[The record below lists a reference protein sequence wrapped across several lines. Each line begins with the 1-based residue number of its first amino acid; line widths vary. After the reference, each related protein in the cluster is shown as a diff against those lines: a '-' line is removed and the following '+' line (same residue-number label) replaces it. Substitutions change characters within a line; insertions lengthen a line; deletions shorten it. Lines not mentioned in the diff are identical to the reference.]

1 VMPFVTEEIWHAM
14 AERGPGPCEGRRT
27 LMVEPWPDAAALP
40 RDPAAEAEVDWVV
53 RLVSEVRAIRAES
66 NVPPGRAIPLAL
78 KDAAPAT
85 LARLERWREPILR
98 LARLAEV
105 APLAGEV
112 PAGSVQVV
120 LDEATL
126 VLPLADVIDLAAE
139 RARLAREIARH
150 ADELERLDAKLANPA
165 FVARAAEE
173 VVEESREK
181 RAAAAEAKARL
192 EAALARLA
200 G

>member
-1 VMPFVTEEIWHAM
+1 M
-14 AERGPGPCEGRRT
+14 
-27 LMVEPWPDAAALP
+27 
-40 RDPAAEAEVDWVV
+40 V
-53 RLVSEVRAIRAES
+53 RLVSEVRTIRSES

-85 LARLERWREPILR
+85 LDRLARWKDAVLR
-98 LARLAEV
+98 LARLSEV
-105 APLAGEV
+105 ASLAGEV
-112 PAGSVQVV
+112 PKGAAQAV

-139 RARLAREIARH
+139 RARLAKEIARQ
-150 ADELERLDAKLANPA
+150 ADELKRLDAKLSNPA

-192 EAALARLA
+192 EAALKRIAV
-200 G
+200 